1 MLAFVFC
8 VAHKKGVEKNCCIV
22 LNQSRQSLQK
32 ESAFKMHSKR
42 KAVWI
47 ALVASLPSHCLV
59 FVDMSLWLVYL
70 YLSKIF
76 QYVQMWFLCIA
87 SFVYFSASRCPQI
100 PKKFVATKL
109 QYDQKIISLSV
120 VQENK
125 IGERKSTKEELFV
138 VQPVHQLN
146 AIQVLLGP

>member
-1 MLAFVFC
+1 
-8 VAHKKGVEKNCCIV
+8 
-22 LNQSRQSLQK
+22 
-32 ESAFKMHSKR
+32 
-42 KAVWI
+42 
-47 ALVASLPSHCLV
+47 
-59 FVDMSLWLVYL
+59 
-70 YLSKIF
+70 
-76 QYVQMWFLCIA
+76 MWFLCIA